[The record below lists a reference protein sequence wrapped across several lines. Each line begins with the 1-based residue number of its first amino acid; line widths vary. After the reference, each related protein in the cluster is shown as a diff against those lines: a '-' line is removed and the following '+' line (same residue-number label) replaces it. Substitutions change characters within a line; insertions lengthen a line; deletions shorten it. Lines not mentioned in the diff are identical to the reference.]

1 MRISEVAKRAELTKK
16 AVLYYCEQGLLFPKI
31 LENGYRS
38 FSEADVI
45 RLQTIGLYRKLGL
58 SVAEIKAYCA
68 HPEYL
73 KQIIQERKQAA
84 RKLEETIQLLDAL
97 ADGRPIEELAEE
109 IGSLDKKKT
118 IMTKLFELFP
128 SNYGRLIGFHF
139 SCYLDEPIE
148 TKEQQQAFQEIVEFL
163 DTTDPFVLSEE
174 LTLFL
179 EEHTPSFTKEQVEE
193 MRVFKEQSLSNYS
206 DFAKNNKEAIQAYL
220 AFKAS
225 PAYLDSPLKQIEEQM
240 KHFYQS
246 SGYYEKFIP
255 AMRRVSPSY
264 EAYYQKLLAADEMEQ
279 KHLK

>member
-1 MRISEVAKRAELTKK
+1 M
-16 AVLYYCEQGLLFPKI
+16 
-31 LENGYRS
+31 
-38 FSEADVI
+38 
-45 RLQTIGLYRKLGL
+45 QTIGLYRKLGL

-163 DTTDPFVLSEE
+163 DTTDPFVLSDE
-174 LTLFL
+174 LTLFGRTHAFVY
-179 EEHTPSFTKEQVEE
+179 ERTSRGNARVQRTK
-193 MRVFKEQSLSNYS
+193 S
-206 DFAKNNKEAIQAYL
+206 
-220 AFKAS
+220 
-225 PAYLDSPLKQIEEQM
+225 
-240 KHFYQS
+240 
-246 SGYYEKFIP
+246 
-255 AMRRVSPSY
+255 
-264 EAYYQKLLAADEMEQ
+264 
-279 KHLK
+279 